1 MNIKT
6 RFYSVFLSLLFFCK
20 VLVAGEIPFHII
32 DINNKFYAISLQTLA
47 ISFEY
52 EGAVYRDYCKNLS
65 AKKIW
70 RLAQME
76 RKQNLFELALR
87 ETQNKFVNKEGK
99 HLKSIA
105 LIREVK
111 DTNIFYYT
119 RIGLGPM
126 LIIRSSFENELK
138 GLTFYPLCITEAENV
153 MPRES
158 YASMVTLKNSFSQQ
172 RQQQD
177 RVNNS
182 RVLKGSAKG
191 EQFGRYNQ
199 FDPAVG
205 KSAFVGKFNNAGELE
220 LLLPTD
226 RRGISALY
234 GDCLKY
240 GANELICRQYVDL
253 IFKGLNIQIY
263 VINVGGKISQRVN
276 QALETEDY
284 KQLKI
289 QAKNGNNRAYKQLN
303 KLHFELTNQFTLE
316 KEQRLREIFA
326 ANLENASGIVI
337 FNGQD
342 VIQYSL
348 ELTYQPDIYYQWP
361 RLLKEKFGRPDFN
374 LTTKKHINEFIY
386 TENKS
391 YQFIPNQRG
400 NNVEQE
406 FKSWLASA
414 PKTLLKLTSRKNTL
428 LMEYQNK
435 TSYYSKYIN
444 YAATVDEYVK
454 QMLKTA
460 EQKKIKLSEEFKL

>member
-1 MNIKT
+1 MRIKIK
-6 RFYSVFLSLLFFCK
+6 FSKIFLSALFFCK
-20 VLVAGEIPFHII
+20 VLIAGETPFHIV
-32 DINNKFYAISLQTLA
+32 DINNHFYAISLQTSA
-47 ISFEY
+47 IRFEY
-52 EGAVYRDYCKNLS
+52 EGSVYQDYCNKLS
-65 AKKIW
+65 IKKVW

-87 ETQNKFVNKEGK
+87 ETQNKFVNEQGK
-99 HLKSIA
+99 HLKNIA
-105 LIREVK
+105 LIRGSK
-111 DTNIFYYT
+111 DTNTFYYT

-138 GLTFYPLCITEAENV
+138 DLTFYPLCITEAENV

-158 YASMVTLKNSFSQQ
+158 YASMVTLKNSYSQQ

-177 RVNNS
+177 RLSNS
-182 RVLKGSAKG
+182 RVLKGKTMG
-191 EQFGRYNQ
+191 EHFGKYNQ
-199 FDPAVG
+199 FDPTLG
-205 KSAFVGKFNNAGELE
+205 KSAFVDKFNNAGELE

-226 RRGISALY
+226 RRGTTALY
-234 GDCLKY
+234 GGCLKY

-253 IFKGLNIQIY
+253 ILKGLSLQIY

-289 QAKNGNNRAYKQLN
+289 QAKNGNSRAYKQLD
-303 KLHFELTNQFTLE
+303 KLHFELTNQFSLE
-316 KEQRLREIFA
+316 KEHRLREIFA
-326 ANLENASGIVI
+326 VNLKKASGIII

-342 VIQYSL
+342 AIQYSL

-361 RLLKEKFGRPDFN
+361 RLLKEKFGPPDFN
-374 LTTKKHINEFIY
+374 LTSKKHINEFIY

-400 NNVEQE
+400 SFVEQE

-414 PKTLLKLTSRKNTL
+414 PKTLLKLTSKKNTL
-428 LMEYQNK
+428 LMEYQDK
-435 TSYYSKYIN
+435 TSYYSNYIN

-454 QMLKTA
+454 QMLKAA